1 MTVRQQQIL
10 GRLRGIT
17 VGVAGCPP
25 EAVTEDVTFLELGF
39 DSLSLMQLA
48 TALQDAFS
56 VRITFRQ
63 LFDVMPSVAAVVRHI
78 DCQTPDEASANEGE
92 AVGQTE
98 GAALVAAGETAGA
111 ISNATPDVAASA
123 RAAGPGRSAQP
134 GADPAVR
141 PAAARTPSPDLQRL
155 ILQQLD
161 VMARQLAALERA
173 SQPRQPEDAAPVG
186 ASLATAHASAHA
198 AARGA
203 PVTTSVSA
211 PASPLASPLASPMA
225 SGAAAIV
232 ADSVPATTP
241 RRFPTTDSQ
250 QELWLTAS
258 LDREAACALNEA
270 TAYWIDG
277 SLDADALVLV
287 IEDVL
292 ARHQA
297 LNVRFADDGE
307 SQWVDPA
314 DIGTRIRVRREDLSR
329 LDTVGQQEAIDA
341 AIAIQA
347 ATPFDLTEGPLGRV
361 LLVRL
366 GEQRHL
372 LLTYF
377 SHVAYDGYSG
387 GLLMAEIASGYNARL
402 QGLPLPPST
411 AVPFSDYVEHQRSR
425 DPALIDRARSYW
437 ARQFPS
443 LPPALT
449 LPTRVPR
456 DGRFSWTG
464 GTFHRALAPGQL
476 DTVRA
481 LARTCGTTVSIV
493 LLAAFQLLLV
503 RLARQDE
510 IVIGLPAAGQAH
522 LGVACVGYCVNTLP
536 IRSSPRRGKPFT
548 ALVQEARAAVL
559 DAIDHQD
566 LALGAILR
574 DRRFVAPSGRLP
586 LVEVMFNFSAY
597 QAGVSLDGCRLVAHE
612 TRRQA
617 VVHDLFLHVVE
628 SGDRLFLDCD
638 FRSALFDEATIEQ
651 WMADYVNLIDTVASM
666 TATSMTDGSMTDAAP
681 TASA

>member
-1 MTVRQQQIL
+1 MTARQQQIL

-48 TALQDAFS
+48 SALQDAFR

-78 DCQTPDEASANEGE
+78 DCQTPDEASANDGE
-92 AVGQTE
+92 AVEQTE
-98 GAALVAAGETAGA
+98 GAALAAAGETAGA
-111 ISNATPDVAASA
+111 NSDATPDVAASA
-123 RAAGPGRSAQP
+123 QAAGPGRSAQP
-134 GADPAVR
+134 GGDPAVR
-141 PAAARTPSPDLQRL
+141 PAAARTSPPDLQRL

-173 SQPRQPEDAAPVG
+173 SRPRQPEDAA
-186 ASLATAHASAHA
+186 
-198 AARGA
+198 
-203 PVTTSVSA
+203 
-211 PASPLASPLASPMA
+211 PMA

-250 QELWLTAS
+250 QELWLTAA

-277 SLDADALVLV
+277 SLDADALASV

-297 LNVRFADDGE
+297 LNVRFAADGE
-307 SQWVDPA
+307 SQRVDPA
-314 DIGTRIRVRREDLSR
+314 DISTRIRVRREDLSR

-366 GEQRHL
+366 GGQRHL

-387 GLLMAEIASGYNARL
+387 GLLMAEIAGGYNARL
-402 QGLPLPPST
+402 QGLPLPPSK
-411 AVPFSDYVEHQRSR
+411 AAPFSDYVEHQRSR

-456 DGRFSWTG
+456 DGRVNWTG
-464 GTFHRALAPGQL
+464 STFHRALAPGLL

-493 LLAAFQLLLV
+493 LLAAFQLLLA

-548 ALVQEARAAVL
+548 TLVQEARAAVL

-574 DRRFVAPSGRLP
+574 DRRFIAPPGRLP

-666 TATSMTDGSMTDAAP
+666 TAASTTDASMTVAAP

>member
-1 MTVRQQQIL
+1 MTARQQQIL

-25 EAVTEDVTFLELGF
+25 EAVTEDATFLELGF

-48 TALQDAFS
+48 SALQDAFR

-78 DCQTPDEASANEGE
+78 DCQTPDEASANDGE
-92 AVGQTE
+92 AVEQTE
-98 GAALVAAGETAGA
+98 GAALAAAGETAGA
-111 ISNATPDVAASA
+111 NSDATPDVAASA
-123 RAAGPGRSAQP
+123 QAAGLGRSAQP
-134 GADPAVR
+134 GGDPAVR
-141 PAAARTPSPDLQRL
+141 PAAARTSPPDLQRL

-173 SQPRQPEDAAPVG
+173 SRPRQPEDAA
-186 ASLATAHASAHA
+186 
-198 AARGA
+198 
-203 PVTTSVSA
+203 
-211 PASPLASPLASPMA
+211 PMA

-232 ADSVPATTP
+232 ADGVPATTP

-250 QELWLTAS
+250 QELWLTAA

-277 SLDADALVLV
+277 SLDADALALV

-297 LNVRFADDGE
+297 LNVRFAADGE
-307 SQWVDPA
+307 SQRVDPA
-314 DIGTRIRVRREDLSR
+314 DISTRIRVRREDLSR

-366 GEQRHL
+366 GGQRHL

-387 GLLMAEIASGYNARL
+387 GLLMAEIAGGYNARL
-402 QGLPLPPST
+402 QGLPLPPSK
-411 AVPFSDYVEHQRSR
+411 AAPFSDYVEHQRSR

-456 DGRFSWTG
+456 DGRVNWTG
-464 GTFHRALAPGQL
+464 STFHRALAPGLL

-493 LLAAFQLLLV
+493 LLAAFQLLLA

-548 ALVQEARAAVL
+548 TLVQEARAAVL

-574 DRRFVAPSGRLP
+574 DRRFIAPPGRLP

-666 TATSMTDGSMTDAAP
+666 TAASTTDASMTVAAP